1 MSRYTVERENMEAE
15 RANLNWQVEQGIIY
29 GYRVQGNEVTV
40 FWEGKEVK
48 A

>member
-29 GYRVQGNEVTV
+29 GYRATKLLYSGQERR
-40 FWEGKEVK
+40 
-48 A
+48 